1 MYGAL
6 WRALPG
12 PTWVKVLECLA
23 LAAVV
28 VVLLFGWVFPWVAE
42 LTDLGG
48 SASVDAAP
56 LRGTTVPSGPIA
68 VHTGA

>member
-12 PTWVKVLECLA
+12 HTWAKALQCLA
-23 LAAVV
+23 LAALV

-56 LRGTTVPSGPIA
+56 IRGTAVPPA
-68 VHTGA
+68 PHPVHTGA